1 MWVSFFVSEFVNYAI
16 LDMHAHA
23 HAGHKKF
30 LSAIFGLYV
39 VGLLGVLGLLC
50 STMFMLQ
57 FFFSQL
63 QMFA

>member
-1 MWVSFFVSEFVNYAI
+1 MNFAI
-16 LDMHAHA
+16 LDMHAQLKMQDT
-23 HAGHKKF
+23 KKV

-50 STMFMLQ
+50 STMFMLP

-63 QMFA
+63 KMFS